1 MILFAFEL
9 DQLRKPHASH
19 HAWALTELASGFQI
33 PDKPL

>member
-9 DQLRKPHASH
+9 DELRKPHASH
-19 HAWALTELASGFQI
+19 QAWALTALASGFQT